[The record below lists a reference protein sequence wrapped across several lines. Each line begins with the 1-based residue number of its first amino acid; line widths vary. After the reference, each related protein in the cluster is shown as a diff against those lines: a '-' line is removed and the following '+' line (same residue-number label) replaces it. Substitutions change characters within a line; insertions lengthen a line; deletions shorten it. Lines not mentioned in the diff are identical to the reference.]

1 MLHWLICIKR
11 DKALFYLKWP
21 TIKNFRYFFRLQQ
34 GYQRTLNII
43 KNTFAVPRKNFSMAR
58 YPEQSNLTWC

>member
-21 TIKNFRYFFRLQQ
+21 TIKYFRDFFRLQQ
-34 GYQRTLNII
+34 GYQHTLNII
-43 KNTFAVPRKNFSMAR
+43 KNTFAVPRKNLSNAR
-58 YPEQSNLTWC
+58 NPEQSNLTWY